1 MGGGNEKDV
10 YLQNKVELKCT
21 SMKKWI
27 LMLLA
32 LVLCGVTQAQ
42 NAEVTLNNGT
52 IVKGDIEKFSFNV
65 DNYHEFRIKKTDGEK
80 ADFASTDVKEIKYY
94 NKKAGEWENWIP
106 MVAQMGLSM
115 SYKENPK
122 LYKNPVFLQPV
133 YEGKNISAYIHYIST
148 ATHVKSGSIYRMAIM
163 FYYKAKNEDFART
176 YYLMDN
182 SIAGIGQKTMLKR
195 YFKNFPQIKEVLKD
209 LSMKEFRKDPAIL
222 IKKLD
227 EALK

>member
-1 MGGGNEKDV
+1 MR
-10 YLQNKVELKCT
+10 
-21 SMKKWI
+21 MKKLIFMFLAI
-27 LMLLA
+27 L
-32 LVLCGVTQAQ
+32 LCGIVQAQ

-52 IVKGDIEKFSFNV
+52 FVKGDIGKFSFNV

-176 YYLMDN
+176 YYLKDN
-182 SIAGIGQKTMLKR
+182 SIAGIGQKTVLKM
-195 YFKNFPQIKEVLKD
+195 YFKGYPQIKEILKG
-209 LSMKEFRKDPAIL
+209 LSMKEIRKDPTIL
-222 IKKLD
+222 VRKLD
-227 EALK
+227 EVLE

>member
-1 MGGGNEKDV
+1 MKKDV

-115 SYKENPK
+115 SYK
-122 LYKNPVFLQPV
+122 NPVFLQPV

-176 YYLMDN
+176 YYLKDN
-182 SIAGIGQKTMLKR
+182 SIAGIGQKTVLKM
-195 YFKNFPQIKEVLKD
+195 YFKGYPQIKEILKG
-209 LSMKEFRKDPAIL
+209 LSMKEIRKDPAIL

>member
-1 MGGGNEKDV
+1 MR
-10 YLQNKVELKCT
+10 
-21 SMKKWI
+21 MKKLIFMFLAI
-27 LMLLA
+27 L
-32 LVLCGVTQAQ
+32 LCGIVQAQ

-52 IVKGDIEKFSFNV
+52 FVKGDIKKFSFNV

-106 MVAQMGLSM
+106 MVAQMGMSM

-133 YEGKNISAYIHYIST
+133 YERKNISAYIHYINT
-148 ATHVKSGSIYRMAIM
+148 ATHVKSGSIYRLAIM

-176 YYLMDN
+176 YYLKDN
-182 SIAGIGQKTMLKR
+182 SIGGIGQKTVLKM
-195 YFKNFPQIKEVLKD
+195 YFKGYPQIKEILKG
-209 LSMKEFRKDPAIL
+209 LSMKEIRKDPTIL
-222 IKKLD
+222 VRKLD
-227 EALK
+227 EVLE

>member
-1 MGGGNEKDV
+1 
-10 YLQNKVELKCT
+10 
-21 SMKKWI
+21 MKKWI

-52 IVKGDIEKFSFNV
+52 IVKGDIAKFSFNV

-80 ADFASTDVKEIKYY
+80 VDFASTDVKEIKYY

-122 LYKNPVFLQPV
+122 LYKNPV
-133 YEGKNISAYIHYIST
+133 
-148 ATHVKSGSIYRMAIM
+148 
-163 FYYKAKNEDFART
+163 
-176 YYLMDN
+176 
-182 SIAGIGQKTMLKR
+182 
-195 YFKNFPQIKEVLKD
+195 
-209 LSMKEFRKDPAIL
+209 
-222 IKKLD
+222 
-227 EALK
+227 

>member
-1 MGGGNEKDV
+1 
-10 YLQNKVELKCT
+10 
-21 SMKKWI
+21 MKKWI

-32 LVLCGVTQAQ
+32 LVLCGMTQAQ

-52 IVKGDIEKFSFNV
+52 FVKGDIKKFSFNV

-80 ADFASTDVKEIKYY
+80 ADFASADVKEIKYY

-133 YEGKNISAYIHYIST
+133 YEGKNISAYIHYINT
-148 ATHVKSGSIYRMAIM
+148 ATHVKSGSIYRLAIM

-176 YYLMDN
+176 YYLKDN
-182 SIAGIGQKTMLKR
+182 SIGGIGQKTMLKR

-209 LSMKEFRKDPAIL
+209 LSMKEIRKDPAIL